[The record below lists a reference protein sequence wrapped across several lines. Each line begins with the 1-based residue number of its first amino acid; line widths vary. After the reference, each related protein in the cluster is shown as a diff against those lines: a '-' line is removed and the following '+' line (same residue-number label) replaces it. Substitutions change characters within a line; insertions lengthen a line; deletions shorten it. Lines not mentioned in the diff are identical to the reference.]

1 MIGTK
6 YPSSSMIPSADL
18 PAPGIVRQQRGANPV
33 NTSQSGTTRETAP
46 LAGSATPRVQHPA
59 INVLPWSTSYAQPRS
74 EPKKTR
80 AVGKRNANKRM
91 KSAKRQRGN
100 KT

>member
-6 YPSSSMIPSADL
+6 YPMVSTIPSADL

-33 NTSQSGTTRETAP
+33 NTSRSGTTRETAP
-46 LAGSATPRVQHPA
+46 ISGSATPRVQHPA
-59 INVLPWSTSYAQPRS
+59 LNSLPWSTSYAQPRS
-74 EPKKTR
+74 EPKQAR

-91 KSAKRQRGN
+91 KSAKRN
-100 KT
+100 KKVTS